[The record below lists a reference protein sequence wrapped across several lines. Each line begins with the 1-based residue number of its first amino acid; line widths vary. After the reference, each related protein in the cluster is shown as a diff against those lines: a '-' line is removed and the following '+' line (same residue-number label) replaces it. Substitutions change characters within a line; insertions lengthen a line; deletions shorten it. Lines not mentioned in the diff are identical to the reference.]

1 MKRAGAVL
9 LTVAAAGSLTG
20 CITFLTQINVRG
32 DGSGT
37 MVQTITMNL
46 GQIKESVE
54 GAAKQL
60 GATITE
66 PKEDT
71 KNKPAAEP
79 EDQPMEE
86 DLKGKAVDMG
96 QGVTFV
102 SAEKIDTK
110 TASGVRVT
118 YVFKDINQ
126 LSVNPKPEA
135 AIGTAG
141 AGASSPDALKFRF
154 KRLPNGNAD
163 LTVVLPGPKP
173 EAPKEQTVTPPAA
186 SEVEPDMDM
195 SMLVMQMFKGL
206 DMGQGVTFVSAE
218 KIDTKTAAG
227 VRVIYAFKDI
237 NLLAVN
243 PKPAAAM
250 GTAGAGA
257 SSQDALKFRFNR
269 LPNDNAVL
277 TVVLPEPK
285 AEAPKEQTATPPP
298 AAEPAEPDMDMSMMI
313 MQMFKGLHMG
323 VAVNVEGKVVKT
335 NSPYVEGSKVTLMDI
350 DFDPLLSDAK
360 GFKSLNEKMETAMG
374 DDRKMM
380 EILKGIKGLM
390 ITTDPEVSIEF
401 TPDEKP

>member
-1 MKRAGAVL
+1 MLREHFPAAYQRSMKRTGAVL
-9 LTVAAAGSLTG
+9 LTLVAAVSLTG

-37 MVQTITMNL
+37 MVQTITMNP

-71 KNKPAAEP
+71 KNKPALEP
-79 EDQPMEE
+79 ADQPMVD
-86 DLKGKAVDMG
+86 DLKGKAVD
-96 QGVTFV
+96 
-102 SAEKIDTK
+102 
-110 TASGVRVT
+110 
-118 YVFKDINQ
+118 
-126 LSVNPKPEA
+126 L
-135 AIGTAG
+135 
-141 AGASSPDALKFRF
+141 
-154 KRLPNGNAD
+154 
-163 LTVVLPGPKP
+163 
-173 EAPKEQTVTPPAA
+173 
-186 SEVEPDMDM
+186 
-195 SMLVMQMFKGL
+195 
-206 DMGQGVTFVSAE
+206 GQGVTFVSAE

-227 VRVIYAFKDI
+227 VRVTYAFKDI

-243 PKPAAAM
+243 PKPEAAM
-250 GTAGAGA
+250 GAAGAGA
-257 SSQDALKFRFNR
+257 SSPDALKFRFNR
-269 LPNDNAVL
+269 LPNGNAVL
-277 TVVLPEPK
+277 TIVLPGPK
-285 AEAPKEQTATPPP
+285 PEAPKEQTATPPP
-298 AAEPAEPDMDMSMMI
+298 AASTAEPDTDMSMLV

-323 VAVNVEGKVVKT
+323 LAVNVEGKVVKT

-360 GFKSLNEKMETAMG
+360 GFKSLNDKMGTAMG

-380 EILKGIKGLM
+380 EILKGIKGLK